1 MLKYHEG
8 GKSKYCLTCI
18 SRLSSLL
25 SGRLGVEVRSRQDRV
40 QHWSGLSV
48 SSLQLSTNRHIA
60 TTLGAVD
67 NSLSPQSHPPLP
79 GAPPHSVL
87 GEHFQTAWPGRR
99 NIHSLLVLVSCHAGT
114 RQVVSTVL
122 CLSEKRSR
130 CEDVKMWDVLLL
142 LCTVD
147 SYETLLPEM

>member
-18 SRLSSLL
+18 SRLCCLEGWGWKCVV
-25 SGRLGVEVRSRQDRV
+25 GRTEYSTGVVC
-40 QHWSGLSV
+40 LSV
-48 SSLQLSTNRHIA
+48 HSLQLSTNRHIA
-60 TTLGAVD
+60 NTLGAVD

-87 GEHFQTAWPGRR
+87 REHSQTAWPGRR

-142 LCTVD
+142 LCTVN